1 LKKQERIAIIGLAGF
16 LIAYFCYQVAYGV
29 EMTMGPNGTMMVGD
43 MSPGSTISNVTGNA
57 TYGPTTINVGPAPFL
72 DLLNTTWT
80 MYNES
85 SGSTSTI
92 KFNDSTYTRT
102 LHGNDLTGIW
112 SSNVITAQQLQL
124 CPSEQK
130 WTSGCL
136 LAILRVESPNQAEFM
151 DTHGDRIHLMR

>member
-1 LKKQERIAIIGLAGF
+1 
-16 LIAYFCYQVAYGV
+16 
-29 EMTMGPNGTMMVGD
+29 MTMGPNGTMTVGD
-43 MSPGSTISNVTGNA
+43 MPPGSTVSNVTGNA
-57 TYGPTTINVGPAPFL
+57 TYGSATMHVGPAH
-72 DLLNTTWT
+72 LLNTTWT

-136 LAILRVESPNQAEFM
+136 HCYSEGRKS
-151 DTHGDRIHLMR
+151 